1 MLRRLARFSLGHR
14 RLVATAWVVLF
25 VGGIAI
31 GSGVFDRLDPDVGDV
46 EGTESARAADR
57 LRALDPGGESIAAVA
72 DGVDPRDPRV
82 ASGIRATAERLRA
95 IPGVNQVADPFSG
108 PPRLLARDGRAAL
121 VAVEFAHGLGEDRFD
136 RALEAAETELRR
148 LDAPHVLVGG
158 GPLQDQEFE
167 DQVASDLGRAEL
179 LSMPVV
185 LVLLLVVF
193 GGIVAAGLPV
203 LVALVG
209 VAGTLLALFGISSVT
224 DVSVYS
230 VNVVTMLGLGLAV
243 DYALLLVSR
252 FREERATHD
261 VPTAVEETAATAGRT
276 VVFSGLTVAAS
287 LAGLLVFKD
296 PFLRSMAYG
305 GGAVVLI
312 DLLAAITLLPAL
324 LATWGHHIR
333 PRAAQARPAAAQA
346 HPAAAQAYPAAAQAH
361 PAADVTPTRRAR
373 RTRTHRRRVP
383 QARRARRT
391 STRRGRVPR
400 WGSVAQPG
408 AEGAGLSTTPA
419 SGGGTGPLAS
429 SGEAMGRSAS
439 TSDGTGL
446 FASISR
452 LVQRRAVP
460 IVVLVAVPLVVAAT
474 PFLHA
479 HYEQPDAR
487 FLPAGAESRELFE
500 TLKARFDPAVWVEPL
515 VVVADAG
522 ADRAGLAAFTGR
534 VAGLDGVR
542 AIGEQR
548 SPAGGVHVIEVLPE
562 GTGTDVAAAR
572 LVDDV
577 RALAAPF
584 PFQVTGDAAEL
595 ADYRAT
601 IADRLPLAAGLVA
614 LATFVLLFLFTGSVV
629 VPVKAIVMNV
639 LSLGASFGALVWVFQ
654 EGHLAWL
661 LGAEGT
667 GALDPTVPV
676 LTFAITFGL
685 SMDYEVFLLSRI
697 KEAWDQTGDNDRA
710 VALGLQRTGRIV
722 TSAALLLVVVFAG
735 FMAAGMLTIKQIGL
749 GTVLA
754 VALDATVVRMLLV
767 PATMK
772 LMGRWNWWAPAPLRR
787 LHRRIGLEERAAAR
801 PGAQALSR

>member
-1 MLRRLARFSLGHR
+1 MLRRLARFSLRHR
-14 RLVATAWVVLF
+14 RLVATAWAVLF
-25 VGGIAI
+25 VVGIAI

-46 EGTESARAADR
+46 EGTESALAQAR
-57 LRALDPGGESIAAVA
+57 LHALDPGGESIAALA
-72 DGVDPRDPRV
+72 DGADPRDPRV
-82 ASGIRATAERLRA
+82 AAGIRATAERLRA
-95 IPGVNQVADPFSG
+95 IPGVAQVADPVTG
-108 PPRLLARDGRAAL
+108 PPELLARDGRAAL
-121 VAVEFAHGLGEDRFD
+121 VAVELADGLDGDRFD
-136 RALEAAETELRR
+136 QALEAAEAELRR

-158 GPLQDQEFE
+158 GPLQDREFE
-167 DQVASDLGRAEL
+167 DQVASDLARAEL

-203 LVALVG
+203 LIALTG
-209 VAGTLLALFGISSVT
+209 VAGTLLALFGISAVT

-252 FREERATHD
+252 FREERATSD
-261 VPTAVEETAATAGRT
+261 LSAAVEEAVATAGRT

-287 LAGLLVFKD
+287 LAGLLVFAD

-312 DLLAAITLLPAL
+312 DMLAAVTLLPAL
-324 LATWGHHIR
+324 LGLWG
-333 PRAAQARPAAAQA
+333 AR
-346 HPAAAQAYPAAAQAH
+346 
-361 PAADVTPTRRAR
+361 VR
-373 RTRTHRRRVP
+373 P
-383 QARRARRT
+383 QARN
-391 STRRGRVPR
+391 
-400 WGSVAQPG
+400 
-408 AEGAGLSTTPA
+408 EGAWLST
-419 SGGGTGPLAS
+419 PLPD
-429 SGEAMGRSAS
+429 GERG
-439 TSDGTGL
+439 GL
-446 FASISR
+446 FAAISR
-452 LVQRRAVP
+452 LVQRRAVL
-460 IVVLVAVPLVVAAT
+460 IVVVVAVPLAVAAT
-474 PFLHA
+474 PFLRA
-479 HYEQPDAR
+479 HYQQPDAR
-487 FLPAGAESRELFE
+487 FLPAGAESRRLFE
-500 TLKARFDPAVWVEPL
+500 TLEARFDPAVWVEPV
-515 VVVADAG
+515 VVVAEAG
-522 ADRAGLAAFTGR
+522 TDPAGLARVAAFGDR

-542 AIGEQR
+542 AVGEPR
-548 SPAGGVHVIEVLPE
+548 PLAEGVTVVEVLPQ
-562 GTGTDVAAAR
+562 GGGTDAAASR
-572 LVDDV
+572 LVTEI
-577 RALAAPF
+577 RSLPAPF
-584 PFQVTGDAAEL
+584 PVQVTGDAAEL
-595 ADYRAT
+595 ADYQAT
-601 IADRLPLAAGLVA
+601 IAQRLPLAAGLVA

-697 KEAWDQTGDNDRA
+697 KEAWDETGDNDLA

-722 TSAALLLVVVFAG
+722 TSAAALLVIVFAG

-754 VALDATVVRMLLV
+754 VLLDATVVRMLLV

-787 LHRRIGLEERAAAR
+787 LHRRVGLGEQGPPRSR
-801 PGAQALSR
+801 PRVQALSR

>member
-1 MLRRLARFSLGHR
+1 MLRRLARFSLRHR
-14 RLVATAWVVLF
+14 RLVAAAWVVLF

-95 IPGVNQVADPFSG
+95 IPGVNQVADPFDG
-108 PPRLLARDGRAAL
+108 PPELLARDGRAAL
-121 VAVEFAHGLGEDRFD
+121 VAVEFEPGLGEARFD

-158 GPLQDQEFE
+158 GPLQDREFE

-243 DYALLLVSR
+243 DYALLLVSQ

-261 VPTAVEETAATAGRT
+261 VPTAVEETAASAGRT

-287 LAGLLVFKD
+287 LAGLLVFQD

-305 GGAVVLI
+305 GGAVVLV
-312 DLLAAITLLPAL
+312 DLLAAITLLPVL

-333 PRAAQARPAAAQA
+333 PHTPHVQPAA
-346 HPAAAQAYPAAAQAH
+346 HPA
-361 PAADVTPTRRAR
+361 PAADPTPTRRER
-373 RTRTHRRRVP
+373 LTP
-383 QARRARRT
+383 
-391 STRRGRVPR
+391 TRRHGIRR
-400 WGSVAQPG
+400 WGSLAQAGRDG
-408 AEGAGLSTTPA
+408 AALSTTP
-419 SGGGTGPLAS
+419 T
-429 SGEAMGRSAS
+429 SGE
-439 TSDGTGL
+439 GTGL

-452 LVQRRAVP
+452 VVQRRAVL
-460 IVVLVAVPLVVAAT
+460 IVVLVAAPLVVAAT

-487 FLPAGAESRELFE
+487 FLPAGADSRELFE
-500 TLKARFDPAVWVEPL
+500 TLKARFDPAVWVEP
-515 VVVADAG
+515 VTVVADAG
-522 ADRAGLAAFTGR
+522 ADRAGLATFTGR
-534 VAGLDGVR
+534 IAGLDGVR
-542 AIGEQR
+542 GIGER
-548 SPAGGVHVIEVLPE
+548 PSLAGGVHVIEVVPE

-572 LVDDV
+572 LVEDV
-577 RALAAPF
+577 RALPAPF

-595 ADYRAT
+595 TDYQAT
-601 IADRLPLAAGLVA
+601 ITDRLPLAAGLVA

-661 LGAEGT
+661 LGVEGT

-697 KEAWDQTGDNDRA
+697 KEAWDETGDNDRA

-787 LHRRIGLEERAAAR
+787 LHRRIGLEERVPAAR
-801 PGAQALSR
+801 LGVQALSR

>member
-14 RLVATAWVVLF
+14 RLVAAAWAVLF
-25 VGGIAI
+25 VVGIAI

-46 EGTESARAADR
+46 EGTESALAQAR
-57 LRALDPGGESIAAVA
+57 LHALDPGGESIAALA
-72 DGVDPRDPRV
+72 DGVDPHDPRV
-82 ASGIRATAERLRA
+82 AAGIRATAERLRA
-95 IPGVNQVADPFSG
+95 IPGVAQVADPVTG
-108 PPRLLARDGRAAL
+108 PPELLARDGRAAL
-121 VAVEFAHGLGEDRFD
+121 VAVEFADGLDGDRFD
-136 RALEAAETELRR
+136 RALEAAEAELRR

-167 DQVASDLGRAEL
+167 DQVASDLARAEL

-203 LVALVG
+203 LIALTG
-209 VAGTLLALFGISSVT
+209 VAGTLLALFGISAVT

-252 FREERATHD
+252 FREERAIRD
-261 VPTAVEETAATAGRT
+261 LPAAVEEAVATAGRT

-287 LAGLLVFKD
+287 LAGLLVFAD

-312 DLLAAITLLPAL
+312 DMLAAVTLLPAL
-324 LATWGHHIR
+324 LGLWGARVR
-333 PRAAQARPAAAQA
+333 PRARNAGAR
-346 HPAAAQAYPAAAQAH
+346 
-361 PAADVTPTRRAR
+361 
-373 RTRTHRRRVP
+373 
-383 QARRARRT
+383 
-391 STRRGRVPR
+391 G
-400 WGSVAQPG
+400 
-408 AEGAGLSTTPA
+408 
-419 SGGGTGPLAS
+419 
-429 SGEAMGRSAS
+429 
-439 TSDGTGL
+439 GL
-446 FASISR
+446 FAAISR
-452 LVQRRAVP
+452 LVQRRAVL
-460 IVVLVAVPLVVAAT
+460 IVVVVAVPLAVAAT

-479 HYEQPDAR
+479 HYQQPDAR
-487 FLPAGAESRELFE
+487 FLPAGAESRRLYE
-500 TLKARFDPAVWVEPL
+500 TLEARFDPAVWVEP
-515 VVVADAG
+515 VVMVAEAG
-522 ADRAGLAAFTGR
+522 TDPAGLARVAAFGDR

-542 AIGEQR
+542 AVGEPR
-548 SPAGGVHVIEVLPE
+548 PLAEGVTVVEVLPQ
-562 GTGTDVAAAR
+562 GGGTDPAASR
-572 LVDDV
+572 LVAEI
-577 RALAAPF
+577 RALPAPF
-584 PFQVTGDAAEL
+584 PVQVTGDAAEL
-595 ADYRAT
+595 ADYQAT
-601 IADRLPLAAGLVA
+601 IAERLPLAAGLVV

-697 KEAWDQTGDNDRA
+697 KEAWDETGDNDLA

-787 LHRRIGLEERAAAR
+787 LHRRVGLGEQAASR
-801 PGAQALSR
+801 PRVQTLSR

>member
-1 MLRRLARFSLGHR
+1 MLRRLARFSLRHR
-14 RLVATAWVVLF
+14 RLVAAAWVVLF

-46 EGTESARAADR
+46 EGTESARADVR

-82 ASGIRATAERLRA
+82 AAGIRATAERLRA
-95 IPGVNQVADPFSG
+95 IPGVNQVADPFDG
-108 PPRLLARDGRAAL
+108 PPELLARDGRAAL
-121 VAVEFAHGLGEDRFD
+121 VAVEFEPGLGEARFD
-136 RALEAAETELRR
+136 RALEAAEAELRR

-158 GPLQDQEFE
+158 GPLQDREFE

-261 VPTAVEETAATAGRT
+261 VPTAVEETAASAGRT

-287 LAGLLVFKD
+287 LAGLLVFQD

-305 GGAVVLI
+305 GGAVVLV
-312 DLLAAITLLPAL
+312 DLLAAITLLPVF

-333 PRAAQARPAAAQA
+333 PHTPHVQPAA
-346 HPAAAQAYPAAAQAH
+346 HPA
-361 PAADVTPTRRAR
+361 PAADPTPTRRER
-373 RTRTHRRRVP
+373 LTP
-383 QARRARRT
+383 
-391 STRRGRVPR
+391 TRRHGIRR
-400 WGSVAQPG
+400 WGSLAQAGRDG
-408 AEGAGLSTTPA
+408 AALSTTP
-419 SGGGTGPLAS
+419 T
-429 SGEAMGRSAS
+429 SGE
-439 TSDGTGL
+439 GTGL

-452 LVQRRAVP
+452 VVQRRAVL

-487 FLPAGAESRELFE
+487 FLPAGADSRELFE
-500 TLKARFDPAVWVEPL
+500 TLKARFDPAVWVEP
-515 VVVADAG
+515 VTVVADAG
-522 ADRAGLAAFTGR
+522 ADRAGLATFTGR
-534 VAGLDGVR
+534 IAGLDGVR
-542 AIGEQR
+542 GIGERR
-548 SPAGGVHVIEVLPE
+548 SLAGGVHVIEVVPE

-572 LVDDV
+572 LVEDV
-577 RALAAPF
+577 RALPAPF
-584 PFQVTGDAAEL
+584 PFQVTGDAAGL
-595 ADYRAT
+595 TDYQAT

-661 LGAEGT
+661 LGVEGT

-697 KEAWDQTGDNDRA
+697 KEAWDETGDNDRA

-787 LHRRIGLEERAAAR
+787 LHRRIGLEERVPAAR

>member
-1 MLRRLARFSLGHR
+1 MLRRLARFSLRHR

-82 ASGIRATAERLRA
+82 AAGIRATAERLRA
-95 IPGVNQVADPFSG
+95 IPGVNQVADPFDG
-108 PPRLLARDGRAAL
+108 PPELLARDGRAAL
-121 VAVEFAHGLGEDRFD
+121 VAVEFEPGLGEARFD

-158 GPLQDQEFE
+158 GPLQDREFE

-252 FREERATHD
+252 FREERATLD
-261 VPTAVEETAATAGRT
+261 VPTAVEETAASAGRT

-287 LAGLLVFKD
+287 LAGLLVFQD

-305 GGAVVLI
+305 GGAVVLV
-312 DLLAAITLLPAL
+312 DLLAAITLLPVF

-333 PRAAQARPAAAQA
+333 PHTPHVQPAA
-346 HPAAAQAYPAAAQAH
+346 HPA
-361 PAADVTPTRRAR
+361 PAADPTPTRRER
-373 RTRTHRRRVP
+373 LTP
-383 QARRARRT
+383 
-391 STRRGRVPR
+391 TRRERLTPTRRHGIRR
-400 WGSVAQPG
+400 WGSLAQAGRDG
-408 AEGAGLSTTPA
+408 AALSTTP
-419 SGGGTGPLAS
+419 T
-429 SGEAMGRSAS
+429 SGE
-439 TSDGTGL
+439 GTGL

-452 LVQRRAVP
+452 VVQRRAVL

-487 FLPAGAESRELFE
+487 FLPAGADSRELFE
-500 TLKARFDPAVWVEPL
+500 TLKARFDPAVWVEP
-515 VVVADAG
+515 VTVVADAG
-522 ADRAGLAAFTGR
+522 ADRAGLATFTGR
-534 VAGLDGVR
+534 IAGLDGVR
-542 AIGEQR
+542 GIGERR
-548 SPAGGVHVIEVLPE
+548 SLAGGVHVIEVVPE

-572 LVDDV
+572 LVEDV
-577 RALAAPF
+577 RALPAPF
-584 PFQVTGDAAEL
+584 PFQVTGDAAGL
-595 ADYRAT
+595 TDYQAT

-654 EGHLAWL
+654 EGHLAGL

-667 GALDPTVPV
+667 GSIDPTVPV

-697 KEAWDQTGDNDRA
+697 KEAWDETGDNDRA

-787 LHRRIGLEERAAAR
+787 LHRRIGLEERVPAAR

>member
-14 RLVATAWVVLF
+14 RLVAAAWAVLF
-25 VGGIAI
+25 VVGIAI

-46 EGTESARAADR
+46 EGTESALAQAR
-57 LRALDPGGESIAAVA
+57 LHALDPGGESIAALA
-72 DGVDPRDPRV
+72 DGVDPHDPRV
-82 ASGIRATAERLRA
+82 AAGIRATAERLRA
-95 IPGVNQVADPFSG
+95 IPGVAQVADPVTG
-108 PPRLLARDGRAAL
+108 PPELLARDGRAAL
-121 VAVEFAHGLGEDRFD
+121 VAVEFADGLDGDRFD
-136 RALEAAETELRR
+136 RALEAAEAELRR

-167 DQVASDLGRAEL
+167 DQVASDLARAEL

-203 LVALVG
+203 LIALTG
-209 VAGTLLALFGISSVT
+209 VAGTLLALFGISAVT

-252 FREERATHD
+252 FREERAIRD
-261 VPTAVEETAATAGRT
+261 LPAAVEEAVATAGRT
-276 VVFSGLTVAAS
+276 VVFSGLAVAAS
-287 LAGLLVFKD
+287 LAGLLVFAD

-312 DLLAAITLLPAL
+312 DMLAAVTLLPAL
-324 LATWGHHIR
+324 LGLWGARVR
-333 PRAAQARPAAAQA
+333 PRARNAGAR
-346 HPAAAQAYPAAAQAH
+346 
-361 PAADVTPTRRAR
+361 
-373 RTRTHRRRVP
+373 
-383 QARRARRT
+383 
-391 STRRGRVPR
+391 G
-400 WGSVAQPG
+400 
-408 AEGAGLSTTPA
+408 
-419 SGGGTGPLAS
+419 
-429 SGEAMGRSAS
+429 
-439 TSDGTGL
+439 GL
-446 FASISR
+446 FAAISR
-452 LVQRRAVP
+452 LVQRRAVL
-460 IVVLVAVPLVVAAT
+460 IVVVVAVPLAVAAT

-479 HYEQPDAR
+479 HYQQPDAR
-487 FLPAGAESRELFE
+487 FLPAGAESRRLYE
-500 TLKARFDPAVWVEPL
+500 TLEARFDPAVWVEP
-515 VVVADAG
+515 VVMVAEAG
-522 ADRAGLAAFTGR
+522 TDPAGLARVAAFGDR

-542 AIGEQR
+542 AVGEPR
-548 SPAGGVHVIEVLPE
+548 PLAEGVTVVEVLPQ
-562 GTGTDVAAAR
+562 GGGTDPAASR
-572 LVDDV
+572 LVAEI
-577 RALAAPF
+577 RTLPAPF
-584 PFQVTGDAAEL
+584 PVQVTGDAAEL
-595 ADYRAT
+595 ADYQAT
-601 IADRLPLAAGLVA
+601 IAERLPLAAGLVV

-697 KEAWDQTGDNDRA
+697 KEAWDETGDNDLA

-722 TSAALLLVVVFAG
+722 TSAAALLVIVFAG

-754 VALDATVVRMLLV
+754 VLLDATVVRMLLV

-787 LHRRIGLEERAAAR
+787 LHRRVGLGEQAASR
-801 PGAQALSR
+801 PRVQTLSR